1 MPDCVPKRFYQ
12 TEDGQTCL
20 ERDEYV
26 EILVL
31 FNFMIILEIVVCTCS
46 SLLAVKIMRFIYFM

>member
-1 MPDCVPKRFYQ
+1 MFPKRFYQ

-31 FNFMIILEIVVCTCS
+31 FNFMIILEIVMCTCS